1 MRSGAYRMIGV
12 HIAARERTCDVGTMA
27 TEQTRNISLSPQ
39 QDAFIERLL
48 AGGRYRTASEV
59 ARHGL
64 RLLEEAEQRRL
75 LEKWVYE
82 GLSDDEQDRI
92 PPALLESVKADFR
105 QLLDDALRE
114 VAEGRVS
121 DGPEAMQRLVERIA
135 DRGGATQAVARGL
148 AGWTGGRR
156 SDNADPRK
164 PTGVRGVFL
173 KKETPPGLW
182 GYLAKTIGL
191 WLCGIG
197 VGGFLF
203 LSLVALATDDGD
215 PGGLLRFALLYAVI
229 FAVLWI
235 IPTKKPKD
243 FLPEGYLEE
252 YQERKRQGRDS

>member
-1 MRSGAYRMIGV
+1 
-12 HIAARERTCDVGTMA
+12 MA

-156 SDNADPRK
+156 SDHADPRK

-191 WLCGIG
+191 WLLGIASVVWLLFGLAAWAGDGEPG
-197 VGGFLF
+197 VALGLATIYAVLF
-203 LSLVALATDDGD
+203 LVV
-215 PGGLLRFALLYAVI
+215 RK
-229 FAVLWI
+229 
-235 IPTKKPKD
+235 IPTRKPED

-252 YQERKRQGRDS
+252 YQERKRKARDS

>member
-1 MRSGAYRMIGV
+1 
-12 HIAARERTCDVGTMA
+12 MA

-105 QLLDDALRE
+105 QLLDDALRD

-148 AGWTGGRR
+148 AGRTRGRR
-156 SDNADPRK
+156 SDSADARK
-164 PTGVRGVFL
+164 PAGLRGVFL
-173 KKETPPGLW
+173 KEETPPGLC

-191 WLCGIG
+191 WLL
-197 VGGFLF
+197 GFASVVWLLF
-203 LSLVALATDDGD
+203 GLAALADDGD
-215 PGGLLRFALLYAVI
+215 PGVALGLATVYAVL
-229 FAVLWI
+229 FLVVRK
-235 IPTKKPKD
+235 IPTRKPQD

-252 YQERKRQGRDS
+252 YQEQKRKRRDS

>member
-1 MRSGAYRMIGV
+1 
-12 HIAARERTCDVGTMA
+12 MA

-105 QLLDDALRE
+105 QLLDDALHE

-156 SDNADPRK
+156 SDHADPRK

-182 GYLAKTIGL
+182 GYLAKTIAL
-191 WLCGIG
+191 WLLGIASVVWLLFGLAAWSGDGEPG
-197 VGGFLF
+197 VALGLATIYAVLF
-203 LSLVALATDDGD
+203 L
-215 PGGLLRFALLYAVI
+215 VI
-229 FAVLWI
+229 RK
-235 IPTKKPKD
+235 IPTRKPED
-243 FLPEGYLEE
+243 LLPEGYLEE
-252 YQERKRQGRDS
+252 YQERKDRDR

>member
-1 MRSGAYRMIGV
+1 
-12 HIAARERTCDVGTMA
+12 MA

-156 SDNADPRK
+156 SDHADPRK

-182 GYLAKTIGL
+182 GYLAKTIAL
-191 WLCGIG
+191 WLLGIASVVWLLFGLAAWAGDGEPG
-197 VGGFLF
+197 VALGLATTYAVLF
-203 LSLVALATDDGD
+203 LVV
-215 PGGLLRFALLYAVI
+215 RK
-229 FAVLWI
+229 
-235 IPTKKPKD
+235 IPTRKPAD
-243 FLPEGYLEE
+243 LLPEGYLEE
-252 YQERKRQGRDS
+252 YQERKRKGRDS